1 MPLRMRFITCGYFFK
16 DKFMLN
22 IRKLTFI
29 NFCTRFHFYIH
40 VYALLLQSRGLTL
53 LEISTIESVVILTMF
68 LMEVPTGVL
77 ADRLGRRW
85 SVSLWVL
92 LMLSGELLF
101 LFSNSYPLYLVV
113 AALTGTGFAFGSG
126 ATEALIYDSL
136 PPEDREQNMSRV
148 MGRYSSAGQIA
159 FFLSP
164 IVGALVV
171 GDLAPERFNWA
182 IALTVAALGV
192 GFLVSLTLR
201 EPPSPW
207 HTDRPGALKI
217 FRDSLAEVR
226 ASQALR
232 RLILIVVLTL
242 SFTGVLITTLAAP
255 TMTHNGVP
263 PFAIGLALSLGS
275 LLAAFTQ
282 QQAHRVEKWLGTGR
296 AFAVLTLLPGLLY
309 LLLAAASG
317 SVLTWG
323 LITLMYGVNDMRAP
337 LLSAHQNRLIS
348 SERRATVLSLTNMA
362 LSLFVA
368 IMGPVYGALATQS
381 LPLAF
386 AVMGGVI
393 LVAGFTLRVWRI
405 GNGHTAAA

>member
-1 MPLRMRFITCGYFFK
+1 
-16 DKFMLN
+16 MLN
-22 IRKLTFI
+22 IRKLTII

-40 VYALLLQSRGLTL
+40 VYALLLQARGLTL

-68 LMEVPTGVL
+68 VMEVPTGVL

-85 SVSLWVL
+85 SVVLWVL
-92 LMLSGELLF
+92 LMLCGELLF

-136 PPEDREQNMSRV
+136 PPEDREQSMARV
-148 MGRYSSAGQIA
+148 MGRYGSIGQIA

-164 IVGALVV
+164 IIGGLVV
-171 GDLAPERFNWA
+171 GNLAPERFNWA
-182 IALTVAALGV
+182 IALTVAALGL

-207 HTDRPGALKI
+207 KSDRPGALAI
-217 FRDSLAEVR
+217 FRESLGEVR
-226 ASQALR
+226 ASRQLR
-232 RLILIVVLTL
+232 RLVLIAVLTA
-242 SFTGVLITTLAAP
+242 SFTGMLITTLAAP
-255 TMTHNGVP
+255 TMTQNDVP
-263 PFAIGLALSLGS
+263 PYAIGLALSLGS

-282 QQAHRVEKWLGTGR
+282 RGAYRVEKWLGAGR
-296 AFAVLTLLPGLLY
+296 ALALLTLLPGALY
-309 LLLAAASG
+309 LLLAAVSG
-317 SVLTWG
+317 PVMMWG
-323 LITLMYGVNDMRAP
+323 LITLMYGVNDMRGP
-337 LLSAHQNRLIS
+337 LLSAYQNRLIS

-368 IMGPVYGALATQS
+368 VMGPVYGALATHS

-393 LVAGFTLRVWRI
+393 LTAGAALRV
-405 GNGHTAAA
+405 GNISQASSS